1 MKIAIIGCAKQK
13 RQGRHRAKDLYSSVL
28 FGLGWR
34 YAREHF
40 PKVFIL
46 SAKYGLVGP
55 DRFIRSYDSTLKGAT
70 VVKRRAW
77 AKKAA
82 AQIERQ
88 TPKGSELHFFC
99 GRTYVE
105 FLPEFLPKRKIYA
118 PLSGLGL
125 GRRLQWYK
133 GHLGEAQRH

>member
-13 RQGRHRAKDLYSSVL
+13 LWGRHRAKDLYSSVL

-46 SAKYGLVGP
+46 SAKHGLVGP
-55 DRFIRSYDSTLKGAT
+55 DRFIRSYDSTLKDMTRAT
-70 VVKRRAW
+70 RRAW

-88 TPKGSELHFFC
+88 TPKGSELYFFC
-99 GRTYVE
+99 GHAYIE
-105 FLPEFLPKRKIYA
+105 FLPEFLPKRKIYT

-133 GHLGEAQRH
+133 KNL